1 MKKGFTLIEL
11 LLVIG
16 ILVVLIA
23 ATVVAVNPFRQF
35 ALANNANR
43 WSGLTTIMDA
53 TYQNIIDNRGV
64 FECAGESGG
73 IPSTPTVMATD
84 DGTGTDEYDICD
96 CIVPT
101 YVANLPRD
109 PQDGSYTDCAAYDS
123 GYTIERNP
131 TSGRI
136 SLCAPSAQA
145 PETTICVTR

>member
-64 FECAGESGG
+64 FDDSNCPGAAIPTAPTEMGSG
-73 IPSTPTVMATD
+73 ATQ
-84 DGTGTDEYDICD
+84 YDICG